1 MPVNPTYPGVYVE
14 EMPSVTRSIVGVA
27 TSKTAFLGRAL
38 RGPVNEPIEIKS
50 FGDFARRF
58 GGIWK
63 DAPLSYAVQ
72 QYFGNGGAE
81 AIVVRLANGGAA
93 ARYKL
98 APESGN
104 DDLLLDAADLGAWG
118 NRLEIKVDH
127 QTRDK
132 DDSSL
137 FNLQVTERDQ
147 DGKGVVAVETHRN
160 LSLDKASPRHL
171 GLVLS
176 EESALLRLPDPY
188 PGTLPTVRPAQ
199 TTTLA
204 TRSVDGN
211 DGDPLTNSHYDDPNL
226 EGSKQGIWALENAPI
241 FNLLCIPPYSRDT
254 DVADT
259 TWTAALTYCK
269 KRRAMLLVD
278 APSDWSTKDKAL
290 KGADALTLERHENA
304 ALFFPRIHAADPYY
318 ENRLESFAPC
328 GAVAGVF
335 ARTDATRG
343 VWKAPAGIEAQLSGV
358 AKLDVSLTDA
368 ENGDLNPLGIN
379 CLRTFPTIGRVV
391 WGARTWAGADPLAS
405 QWKYIPVRRLALYI
419 EESLYRAI
427 KWVVFEP
434 NDAPL
439 WAQIRLNIGA
449 FMHGLFRQGA
459 FQGSRPQDAYLVKC
473 DSETTTQTD
482 INNGVVNIIV
492 GFAPLKPAEFV
503 IIKLQQLAG
512 QTAA

>member
-1 MPVNPTYPGVYVE
+1 MPATLTYPGVYVE
-14 EMPSVTRSIVGVA
+14 ELPSATRSIVGVA

-72 QYFGNGGAE
+72 HYFANGGAE
-81 AIVVRLANGGAA
+81 AIIVRLANGGTA
-93 ARYKL
+93 ARYSL
-98 APESGN
+98 APESGV
-104 DDLLLDAADLGAWG
+104 DPLLLEAASVGTWG
-118 NRLEIKVDH
+118 DRLEITVDH
-127 QTRDK
+127 QTRDTT
-132 DDSSL
+132 DTSL
-137 FNLQVTERDQ
+137 FNLQVTERDP
-147 DGKGVVAVETHRN
+147 DSRGVVAAETHRN
-160 LSLDKASPRHL
+160 VSLSSASPRYL
-171 GLVLS
+171 GRVL
-176 EESALLRLPDPY
+176 EQESALLRLPAPY
-188 PGTLPTVRPAQ
+188 PGTFPAVRPDE
-199 TTTLA
+199 TTTAA
-204 TRSVDGN
+204 TRTANGSDGN
-211 DGDPLTNSHYDDPNL
+211 PLVHDQYDSAGL
-226 EGSKQGIWALENAPI
+226 EGSKQGLWALEKADL
-241 FNLLCIPPYSRDT
+241 FNLLCIPPYTRDT
-254 DVADT
+254 DVADS
-259 TWTAALTYCK
+259 TWAAALAYCK

-278 APSDWSTKDKAL
+278 APASWTTKDSAVTGARAFAL
-290 KGADALTLERHENA
+290 ARHENA
-304 ALFFPRIHAADPYY
+304 ALFFPRIRAADPFF

-343 VWKAPAGIEAQLSGV
+343 IWKAPAGIEAQLSGV
-358 AKLDVSLTDA
+358 PELGVSLTDA
-368 ENGDLNPLGIN
+368 ENGDLNPLGVN
-379 CLRTFPTIGRVV
+379 CLRAFPTIGRVV
-391 WGARTWAGADPLAS
+391 WGARSWAGADALAS

-419 EESLYRAI
+419 EETLYRGTQ
-427 KWVVFEP
+427 WVVFEP
-434 NDAPL
+434 NDTPL

-473 DSETTTQTD
+473 DSESTTQAD
-482 INNGVVNIIV
+482 IDAGVVNIIV